1 MSQPR
6 AARGLPLAGLL
17 LTLALLVPGIVL
29 PVITVRGVLQP
40 DGLAALAPQLL
51 ERGISQDAIAA
62 IKPLL
67 NPAMLP
73 LLEMSPGGLRGTLA
87 TRLGTQLASEL
98 EKGQPIE
105 VYQQTRSILGS
116 VRHLY
121 GVGSHTAASLILLFS
136 VVVPFGKASLV
147 SWALLHRD
155 ALRRRGTLR
164 LVEVIAKWSMA
175 DVFAVAL
182 FITYL
187 AAQAT
192 QAPPEASAPQIVAF
206 TASFGAG
213 FYWFAAYCV
222 VSLAVHQTAA
232 RAAAREASL
241 PEAFSAPR

>member
-1 MSQPR
+1 V
-6 AARGLPLAGLL
+6 AGLL
-17 LTLALLVPGIVL
+17 VTLSLLVPGLLL
-29 PVITVRGVLQP
+29 PVITVRGTLQP
-40 DGLAALAPQLL
+40 AGLAALTPQLL
-51 ERGISQDAIAA
+51 DQGISENSVAT
-62 IKPLL
+62 IKPLI

-73 LLEMSPGGLRGTLA
+73 LLEMTPGGLRGALSN
-87 TRLGTQLASEL
+87 RLGTQLAAEL

-121 GVGSHTAASLILLFS
+121 GVGSYTAATLILLFS

-192 QAPPEASAPQIVAF
+192 QAPAGSTAPAIVAF
-206 TASFGAG
+206 TASFGSG

-222 VSLAVHQTAA
+222 VSLAVHQ
-232 RAAAREASL
+232 AAARMALAE
-241 PEAFSAPR
+241 SAPPAGINAPR